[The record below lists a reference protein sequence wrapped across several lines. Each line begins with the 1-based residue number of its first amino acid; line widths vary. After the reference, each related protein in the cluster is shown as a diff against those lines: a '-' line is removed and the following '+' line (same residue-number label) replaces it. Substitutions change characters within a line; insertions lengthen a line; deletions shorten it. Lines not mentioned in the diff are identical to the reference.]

1 MALDLKSLAVPRML
15 AQRVMPRL
23 DGLKLQDKDYLK
35 DVLRLIDAGVG
46 GFILFG
52 GDFWEV
58 RQALPKL
65 QARAKI
71 PLLIASDMEKGAG
84 QQLKGATVFPCQ
96 MAVAAA
102 TDLVSGDGLGLISEM
117 LEGVSEEARGAGVHA
132 VLAPV
137 LDVNSNP
144 HNPIICTRAFS
155 DEPKAVS
162 ALGEQYV
169 KGLQGS
175 PLPVMAC
182 GKHFPG
188 HGEAGLDSH
197 SALPAIDKDR
207 DSLEEE
213 DMLPFRRAAMAGIEM
228 MMTAHLKVPA
238 LDPAYPASLSQL
250 ITRGYLRNRSRF
262 EGIILTDA
270 LSMSALTAHYSVR
283 DAARLAIKAGADILL
298 HPADPFVLLDAL
310 SDLARTKE
318 VTKEDAM
325 ASASRLQR
333 AKAKYCLGA
342 KLTDRQMAERL
353 AKNAETAQA
362 IARRALT
369 LVKAAGA
376 FPALKDVKGGVAHV
390 VLEDDNDP
398 KAGRALRSALARHK
412 NVRNFFV
419 TRKKAAVMRQEVMSG
434 TRGAALTIISIF
446 SKVSAGKGTSGLSQ
460 ELMELGRQ
468 LVVKGKKKAVV
479 SFGSPYILKNFMD
492 AEYVVAAYDPGEA
505 MQGAAYRAFLG
516 EIVFMGELPVRI

>member
-1 MALDLKSLAVPRML
+1 MSGYEAGLNADAIGRLFIVGIPAPQLDSATERILE
-15 AQRVMPRL
+15 RL
-23 DGLKLQDKDYLK
+23 
-35 DVLRLIDAGVG
+35 GVG
-46 GFILFG
+46 GVILFRRNV
-52 GDFWEV
+52 ETPAQIAALTV
-58 RQALPKL
+58 AIHALPSH
-65 QARAKI
+65 
-71 PLLIASDMEKGAG
+71 PLVAIDHEGGRVMRLAEPF
-84 QQLKGATVFPCQ
+84 TPFPP
-96 MAVAAA
+96 AAA
-102 TDLVSGDGLGLISEM
+102 VGRTGDPDLAFRVGYAM
-117 LEGVSEEARGAGVHA
+117 AEELASVGID
-132 VLAPV
+132 LNFAPV
-137 LDVNSNP
+137 LDVHSNP
-144 HNPIICTRAFS
+144 ANPIIGDRAFGS
-155 DEPKAVS
+155 DP
-162 ALGEQYV
+162 ALVAELGV
-169 KGLQGS
+169 ALMRGLLAGGVI
-175 PLPVMAC
+175 PC